1 MRIGLKISMGFVAI
15 AALVPVVGWLSA
27 RTHDAVRDEVGLLR
41 DNSLQEFEAATD
53 MVAALKAT
61 YGAAQELV
69 AEGELARQR
78 QHLSDESEKDI
89 SRAAIAIETRLET
102 LASRLRESRRATEA
116 ALRLGRDTT
125 SPTMV
130 NEAAETV
137 WLDELEVE
145 LALHRRRLDA
155 LIQLVQGDPQMAAR
169 LLEEDIEP
177 QYREVLLPQIRRYR
191 EDARREVQV
200 AVHNVESAL
209 TQSDRRNQLISVVA
223 CALAGVLGLL
233 LARSIA
239 RPIEALAA
247 AAGRLGDG
255 GLDVRVPVAGG
266 GEVGLLG
273 ESFNRMAERLEATMV
288 SKSYVDDIFRSMGEI
303 LLVSDAADR
312 IRTVNRAAE
321 EQLGW
326 REEELIGRSIH
337 DIVQAADDSGAL
349 TVVTR
354 SGTAL
359 PVACTPTALD
369 AGGRLSGRVWVAQ
382 NILRQ
387 KTIEY
392 ELRQSVAEKEVLL
405 REIHH
410 RVKNNLQV
418 ICSLLQLQAAD
429 AGAGVVAQRLADSE
443 QRVRTMALIHEQL
456 YRSDDL
462 ARVDFRAYVDRLAR
476 NVLSASGAS
485 GAAIRLRIEVDTLP
499 LDLDVAILCGLILN
513 ELLANAVRHAFP
525 DRAGG
530 EIEVRFQ
537 QADGRATLTVAD
549 DGVGLRGEHADV
561 RHSLGLRLVEAFA
574 RQLGGETRLDG
585 STGTRVTV
593 AFTLATGLPAAVHA

>member
-1 MRIGLKISMGFVAI
+1 
-15 AALVPVVGWLSA
+15 
-27 RTHDAVRDEVGLLR
+27 
-41 DNSLQEFEAATD
+41 
-53 MVAALKAT
+53 
-61 YGAAQELV
+61 
-69 AEGELARQR
+69 
-78 QHLSDESEKDI
+78 
-89 SRAAIAIETRLET
+89 
-102 LASRLRESRRATEA
+102 
-116 ALRLGRDTT
+116 
-125 SPTMV
+125 
-130 NEAAETV
+130 
-137 WLDELEVE
+137 
-145 LALHRRRLDA
+145 
-155 LIQLVQGDPQMAAR
+155 
-169 LLEEDIEP
+169 
-177 QYREVLLPQIRRYR
+177 
-191 EDARREVQV
+191 
-200 AVHNVESAL
+200 
-209 TQSDRRNQLISVVA
+209 
-223 CALAGVLGLL
+223 
-233 LARSIA
+233 
-239 RPIEALAA
+239 
-247 AAGRLGDG
+247 
-255 GLDVRVPVAGG
+255 
-266 GEVGLLG
+266 
-273 ESFNRMAERLEATMV
+273 MV

-337 DIVQAADDSGAL
+337 DIVRAADESGAL

-354 SGTAL
+354 GGAVL

-369 AGGRLSGRVWVAQ
+369 AGGRHSGRVWVAQ

-429 AGAGVVAQRLADSE
+429 AGAGDVAQRLADSE

-456 YRSDDL
+456 YRSNDL

-476 NVLSASGAS
+476 NVLTASG
-485 GAAIRLRIEVDTLP
+485 GARATIRLRIEVDTLP

-525 DRAGG
+525 NRAGG

-549 DGVGLRGEHADV
+549 DGVGLGPAQADA
-561 RHSLGLRLVEAFA
+561 RQSLGLRLVQAFA

-585 STGTRVTV
+585 SAGTRVTV
-593 AFTLATGLPAAVHA
+593 AFALATGLPAGTHA